1 MEQTVPMSTKSLVTV
16 FLDVPVMRQVERI
29 ELPSTSA
36 AMIARRFSMDRRF
49 ILTIMPEG
57 VQVLK

>member
-1 MEQTVPMSTKSLVTV
+1 MSTKSLVTV